1 MTEHDDDPARS
12 FLDQTVPREDPW
24 HEPEAVDEPAR
35 PRHVQYPTAPAPP
48 LTPKERR
55 ANTIRKAAWTFGPSA
70 AFLAGAGLADD
81 TDSELRRA
89 DRTPV
94 EQPDEAEQTHFDDSA
109 GYGEAGSGL

>member
-24 HEPEAVDEPAR
+24 QDAEPTDEPAR
-35 PRHVQYPTAPAPP
+35 PRHVQYPTAPEQP
-48 LTPKERR
+48 LTAKERR
-55 ANTIRKAAWTFGPSA
+55 TNTIRKAAWAFGPSA

-81 TDSELRRA
+81 TDTELRRA
-89 DRTPV
+89 ERTEI
-94 EQPDEAEQTHFDDSA
+94 EQAEQQPEFDDSA